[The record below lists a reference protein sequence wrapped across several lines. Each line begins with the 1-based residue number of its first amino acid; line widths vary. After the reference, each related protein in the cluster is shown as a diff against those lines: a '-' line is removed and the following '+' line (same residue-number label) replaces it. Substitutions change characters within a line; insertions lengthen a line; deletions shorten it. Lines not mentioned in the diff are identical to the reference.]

1 MLARPARFCF
11 LCFFLAVAS
20 HTQTP
25 PSSAIDAVVDL
36 TRGAPAELAADA
48 LIRLASLDQ
57 LPKKRRIELL
67 EQAFQSAAASPVPY
81 KKHSALARMQAP
93 SAFLEHAYALDL
105 DALSLRLRAVQALL
119 LLYPQ
124 RARARFEDIPPI
136 DLPNLTCDDFMAYNL
151 SRYYQVLAEVA
162 AQGFSAKEA
171 KEEEPI
177 KFLARYASISH
188 PAQIAH
194 AARMLA
200 GNLSVPD
207 SEFQSLVTAFAGNLS
222 RMGGD
227 DRSFTD
233 AAREAGPAIAALAQ
247 TSTRR
252 GLAPVVVLGAYREF
266 LVSHL
271 TAARCEEADSAGA
284 SSDPA
289 DYFNSHLRT
298 AAVGSI
304 DESERTASKREG
316 KPQGLAS
323 CDSPE
328 CQNIRAQYKS
338 LVLKDNGEAVQ
349 ESDRQSTDWQIRV
362 RDFLSALASW
372 NDSSG
377 VPPIQYFRE
386 KMDFYNQLIAIVPK
400 GETSDYAVSSMSSF
414 LIASRPSGED
424 QIEWYLP
431 VIQIVGRVALNPGAY
446 ERATAD
452 LRQANDSAIALE
464 MALELVAPH
473 PVNEFMLL
481 L

>member
-1 MLARPARFCF
+1 MPAQAARVCF
-11 LCFFLAVAS
+11 LCFFLTVSS
-20 HTQTP
+20 HTETP
-25 PSSAIDAVVDL
+25 FSSAIDAVVDL

-48 LIRLASLDQ
+48 LIRLAALDQ

-67 EQAFQSAAASPVPY
+67 DQAFQSAAASPVPY
-81 KKHSALARMQAP
+81 KKHSALARIQPP

-105 DALSLRLRAVQALL
+105 DALSLRLRAVHALL
-119 LLYPQ
+119 PLDPQ
-124 RARARFEDIPPI
+124 KARARFEDIPPI
-136 DLPNLTCDDFMAYNL
+136 DLPDLTCDDFMAYDV

-162 AQGFSAKEA
+162 AQGFTAKEA

-177 KFLARYASISH
+177 KFLTRYAAISY
-188 PAQIAH
+188 PAQIAP

-207 SEFQSLVTAFAGNLS
+207 SAFQSLVTAFAGNLS

-233 AAREAGPAIAALAQ
+233 AAREAGPVIAALAQ
-247 TSTRR
+247 ASARR
-252 GLAPVVVLGAYREF
+252 GLAPVVVVVAYRQF
-266 LVSHL
+266 LVSHF
-271 TAARCEEADSAGA
+271 TAARCEELDTASASA
-284 SSDPA
+284 DPA
-289 DYFNSHLRT
+289 DYFNSHLGTT
-298 AAVGSI
+298 AVASI

-328 CQNIRAQYKS
+328 CQNIRAQYQS
-338 LVLKDNGEAVQ
+338 LVFKDNGEAVQ
-349 ESDRQSTDWQIRV
+349 ESERQSTEWQIRV

-377 VPPIQYFRE
+377 LPPIQYFRE

-400 GETSDYAVSSMSSF
+400 GETSDYVFSSMLSF
-414 LIASRPSGED
+414 LISSRPSGED
-424 QIEWYLP
+424 QIDWYLP

-446 ERATAD
+446 EPAAD

-473 PVNEFMLL
+473 PVDEFMLL

>member
-1 MLARPARFCF
+1 DRF
-11 LCFFLAVAS
+11 
-20 HTQTP
+20 
-25 PSSAIDAVVDL
+25 
-36 TRGAPAELAADA
+36 
-48 LIRLASLDQ
+48 
-57 LPKKRRIELL
+57 PKKRRIELL

-81 KKHSALARMQAP
+81 KRHSALARIQAP
-93 SAFLEHAYALDL
+93 SGFLEHAYSLDL

-119 LLYPQ
+119 PLDPQ

-136 DLPNLTCDDFMAYNL
+136 DLPNLTCDDFMAYDV
-151 SRYYQVLAEVA
+151 SRYYQVLPDVA
-162 AQGFSAKEA
+162 AQGFTAKEA
-171 KEEEPI
+171 REEEPI
-177 KFLARYASISH
+177 KFLTRYAAINY
-188 PAQIAH
+188 PAQIAP

-200 GNLSVPD
+200 GNLSIPD
-207 SEFQSLVTAFAGNLS
+207 SAFQSLVTAFAGNLS
-222 RMGGD
+222 RIGGD

-247 TSTRR
+247 TSARR

-271 TAARCEEADSAGA
+271 TAARCEEPDAAGSSA
-284 SSDPA
+284 DPA

-298 AAVGSI
+298 AAVGNI
-304 DESERTASKREG
+304 DDVERTPSKREG
-316 KPQGLAS
+316 KPQGLAA

-328 CQNIRAQYKS
+328 CQNIRAQYQS
-338 LVLKDNGEAVQ
+338 LIFKDSAQAVQ
-349 ESDRQSTDWQIRV
+349 ESERQSIDWQIHV

-377 VPPIQYFRE
+377 MPPVQYFRE
-386 KMDFYNQLIAIVPK
+386 KIEFYNQLIAIVPK
-400 GETSDYAVSSMSSF
+400 GETLDYVFSSMLSF

-431 VIQIVGRVALNPGAY
+431 VIQLVGRAALNPGAF
-446 ERATAD
+446 ERAAAD

>member
-1 MLARPARFCF
+1 MPARTARLCF
-11 LCFFLAVAS
+11 LCFFLAMAS
-20 HTQTP
+20 HTETP
-25 PSSAIDAVVDL
+25 SSSAIDAVVDL

-48 LIRLASLDQ
+48 LIRLAALDQ

-81 KKHSALARMQAP
+81 KKRSALTNAQAP
-93 SAFLEHAYALDL
+93 SAFLERAYALDL

-119 LLYPQ
+119 PLDPQ

-136 DLPNLTCDDFMAYNL
+136 DLPNLTCDDFMAYDV

-162 AQGFSAKEA
+162 AQGFTAKEA

-177 KFLARYASISH
+177 KFLTRYAAINY
-188 PAQIAH
+188 PAQIAPE
-194 AARMLA
+194 ARILA
-200 GNLSVPD
+200 NLSIPD
-207 SEFQSLVTAFAGNLS
+207 STFQSLVTAFAGNLS

-247 TSTRR
+247 ASARR
-252 GLAPVVVLGAYREF
+252 GLTPVVVLGAYREF
-266 LVSHL
+266 LVGHL
-271 TAARCEEADSAGA
+271 TAARCDESDSAGA
-284 SSDPA
+284 SADPA

-304 DESERTASKREG
+304 DEAERTPSKREG

-328 CQNIRAQYKS
+328 CRNIRAQYQS
-338 LVLKDNGEAVQ
+338 LVFTDSGKAVQ
-349 ESDRQSTDWQIRV
+349 ESERQSIDWQIRV
-362 RDFLSALASW
+362 RDFLSALAAW
-372 NDSSG
+372 TDGSG
-377 VPPIQYFRE
+377 VPPIQHFRE
-386 KMDFYNQLIAIVPK
+386 KIDFYNQLIAIVPK
-400 GETSDYAVSSMSSF
+400 GETLDYVFSSMLSF
-414 LIASRPSGED
+414 LIAGRPSGED

-431 VIQIVGRVALNPGAY
+431 VIQLVGRVALNPGAF
-446 ERATAD
+446 ERAAAD

-464 MALELVAPH
+464 MALEQVAPH